1 MIEKIDHA
9 LGGAKGKV
17 VAVLGLTFKP
27 NTDDMRDA
35 PSISIIKGLQRR
47 GAKIRAFDPAG
58 IEEARRVLRGVN
70 YANDAYDAAT
80 GADGLVIITEWNQF
94 RNLNWR
100 RMAELLRE
108 PVVVD
113 LRNIY
118 EPKKMQAL
126 GFRYTCVGR
135 PGSS

>member
-1 MIEKIDHA
+1 
-9 LGGAKGKV
+9 
-17 VAVLGLTFKP
+17 
-27 NTDDMRDA
+27 MRDA
-35 PSISIIKGLQRR
+35 PSVMIIRGLQRR

-58 IEEARRVLRGVN
+58 MEEARKVFRSVY
-70 YANDAYDAAT
+70 YAKDAYDAAR
-80 GADGLVIITEWNQF
+80 GAHGLVIITEWNQF
-94 RNLNWR
+94 RNLNWK

-118 EPKKMQAL
+118 EPEKMRAL

-135 PGSS
+135 KGVLSRT

>member
-1 MIEKIDHA
+1 
-9 LGGAKGKV
+9 
-17 VAVLGLTFKP
+17 
-27 NTDDMRDA
+27 MREA
-35 PSISIIKGLQRR
+35 PSITIIRGLQRQ

-58 IEEARRVLRGVN
+58 MKEARKLLKN
-70 YANDAYDAAT
+70 IYYAKDAYDAAS
-80 GADGLVIITEWNQF
+80 GAHGLVIITEWNQF
-94 RNLNWR
+94 RNLNWKL
-100 RMAELLRE
+100 MAELLKE

-135 PGSS
+135 QNPA